1 MPRKITL
8 ALLFGVSL
16 LLFLLLLMPAAVLV
30 ERVPALRPGGAP
42 LVLTNPQGVWWNGQA
57 NWQWQRRQGTVQWSL
72 DWHGLV
78 PGLTLKMRTTDDAAR
93 LSTWLGADWG
103 DWQLQHARLS
113 LPMALVTEH
122 IPQGSASGRVDATLM
137 LLSFGD
143 SRIKQLQ
150 GTLQYS
156 GGTVSWGRNGSAL
169 VPVLQGRLS
178 MNNEQ
183 PTLQVEDPD
192 NNSLL
197 DARLANG
204 RFELEVRRAWPM
216 LLGVS
221 QGGDP
226 DDVVFQMSQPLV
238 LFGGQ

>member
-30 ERVPALRPGGAP
+30 ERVPLLRPAGAP
-42 LVLTNPQGVWWNGQA
+42 MLLSKPQGVWWDGQA
-57 NWQWQRRQGTVQWSL
+57 NWQWQRRQGTVQWEL

-78 PGLTLKMRTTDDAAR
+78 PGLTLKMRSTDDAAR
-93 LSTWLGADWG
+93 LSTWVGADWG
-103 DWQLQHARLS
+103 DWQLQEARLS
-113 LPMALVTEH
+113 LPVALVAAH
-122 IPQGSASGRVDATLM
+122 IPQGSADGRVDATLM
-137 LLSFGD
+137 QLTLGD
-143 SRIKQLQ
+143 DKIKQLQ

-156 GGTVSWGRNGSAL
+156 GGTVSWGRNGSAT

-178 MNNEQ
+178 MDNAQ
-183 PTLQVEDPD
+183 PTLQVVGPEGE
-192 NNSLL
+192 SLV
-197 DARLANG
+197 DARLAEG

-221 QGGDP
+221 QGGNP
-226 DDVVFQMSQPLV
+226 QDVVFQMSQPFAV
-238 LFGGQ
+238 LGG